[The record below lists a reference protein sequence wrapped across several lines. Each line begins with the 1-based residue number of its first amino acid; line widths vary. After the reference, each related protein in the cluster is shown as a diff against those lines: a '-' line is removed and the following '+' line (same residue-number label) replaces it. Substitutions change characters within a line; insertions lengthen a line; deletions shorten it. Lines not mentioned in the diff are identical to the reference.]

1 MHSGLPSQG
10 EPPSS
15 IAAMLQGFVV
25 VSGVGRAMLALLR
38 LAPATTALG
47 LLASTESPRLTS
59 SVRES
64 GARPDLSPHLQ
75 PPLLS
80 MWSVRNA
87 TCTWDAYMYVYVHLT
102 RSCVATYMCFAAIHT
117 VYTLR
122 VTKRLLVLKL
132 TGLPS
137 WPCFCLHLHVLTSPT
152 NVHQLRAMMVRKG
165 KGHSITTAT
174 FAARSHSPE
183 HPTSLEQQP
192 QAQAPSPQPHAT
204 H

>member
-1 MHSGLPSQG
+1 MRSGLPSQG

-25 VSGVGRAMLALLR
+25 VSGAGRAMLALLR

-87 TCTWDAYMYVYVHLT
+87 TLLGMRTCICTCYQI
-102 RSCVATYMCFAAIHT
+102 MCLPCTGTLLLFIQYIH
-117 VYTLR
+117 
-122 VTKRLLVLKL
+122 
-132 TGLPS
+132 
-137 WPCFCLHLHVLTSPT
+137 
-152 NVHQLRAMMVRKG
+152 
-165 KGHSITTAT
+165 
-174 FAARSHSPE
+174 
-183 HPTSLEQQP
+183 
-192 QAQAPSPQPHAT
+192 
-204 H
+204 

>member
-1 MHSGLPSQG
+1 
-10 EPPSS
+10 
-15 IAAMLQGFVV
+15 MLQGFVV

-87 TCTWDAYMYVYVHLT
+87 TCTWDAYMYMLSDDALPCT
-102 RSCVATYMCFAAIHT
+102 STS
-117 VYTLR
+117 
-122 VTKRLLVLKL
+122 LLLY
-132 TGLPS
+132 
-137 WPCFCLHLHVLTSPT
+137 
-152 NVHQLRAMMVRKG
+152 NIYIKG
-165 KGHSITTAT
+165 K
-174 FAARSHSPE
+174 
-183 HPTSLEQQP
+183 
-192 QAQAPSPQPHAT
+192 
-204 H
+204 

>member
-1 MHSGLPSQG
+1 MRSGLPSQG

-59 SVRES
+59 SVSES

-87 TCTWDAYMYVYVHLT
+87 M
-102 RSCVATYMCFAAIHT
+102 
-117 VYTLR
+117 
-122 VTKRLLVLKL
+122 
-132 TGLPS
+132 
-137 WPCFCLHLHVLTSPT
+137 LHVLGMHTCT
-152 NVHQLRAMMVRKG
+152 YCQMMHCRVQLLRCYYTIYI
-165 KGHSITTAT
+165 H
-174 FAARSHSPE
+174 
-183 HPTSLEQQP
+183 
-192 QAQAPSPQPHAT
+192 
-204 H
+204 